1 MIYIVF
7 YHRKGSG
14 ELLDGMRFSCLGE
27 IFHFNSDHPE
37 LVQESMTVLSS
48 GKMPHFVK
56 GELATV

>member
-37 LVQESMTVLSS
+37 LVQESMAVLSS

-56 GELATV
+56 GE